1 MSNKSKSV
9 LSKIVI
15 FILMI
20 GLVLLYSLTVD
31 NGNINE
37 QKLYDD
43 IVIDSTKLNIFYFYI
58 GQADCTL
65 VQLGNANMLI
75 DTGNE
80 EDAEHLLK
88 FLKEKN
94 ITHIEYLIGT
104 HIHEDHIGGMD
115 IIIADEDITIDN
127 IFIPKTE
134 YGINNEYDEVKDIVD
149 ERNYNIDIVN
159 KNDIR
164 EFSNA
169 QIKILSVDNNSPKD
183 LNDSSI
189 VLQLDYME
197 TKYLFMGDSTSKV
210 EKAIKNLENVD
221 VLKVGHHA
229 SNGSTSEEFLRKNK
243 T

>member
-15 FILMI
+15 FVLMI

-37 QKLYDD
+37 QKLYDE

-65 VQLGNANMLI
+65 VQLGDKNMLI

-134 YGINNEYDEVKDIVD
+134 YGINNEYDKVKDIAD
-149 ERNYNIDIVN
+149 ERNYNIDIV
-159 KNDIR
+159 
-164 EFSNA
+164 
-169 QIKILSVDNNSPKD
+169 L
-183 LNDSSI
+183 
-189 VLQLDYME
+189 
-197 TKYLFMGDSTSKV
+197 
-210 EKAIKNLENVD
+210 
-221 VLKVGHHA
+221 
-229 SNGSTSEEFLRKNK
+229 
-243 T
+243 